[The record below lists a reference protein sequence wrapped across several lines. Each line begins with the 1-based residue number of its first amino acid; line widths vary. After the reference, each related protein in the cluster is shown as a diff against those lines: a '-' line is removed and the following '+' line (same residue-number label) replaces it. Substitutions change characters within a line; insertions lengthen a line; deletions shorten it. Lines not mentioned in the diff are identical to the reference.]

1 MIELV
6 TGHNREIAAWVA
18 AHIPGCERGW
28 HNATAIGVLDNGE
41 PIGGT
46 VFHGWQPESG
56 VIEMSSA
63 GISPRWLC
71 RKMIRA
77 IFEYV
82 FDQLQC
88 QLVVMRVSERNE
100 RMVRIAQKFGFD
112 GHLIPRLRGRDE
124 NEWVFC
130 LTEEQWR
137 QHPFAKRQPKSSDA

>member
-6 TGHNREIAAWVA
+6 TGQNQAIAAWVA

-28 HNATAIGVLDNGE
+28 HNPTAIGVLEDGE
-41 PIGGT
+41 LIGAT
-46 VFHGWQPESG
+46 VFHGWQPEAG

-63 GISPRWLC
+63 GISPRWLHP
-71 RKMIRA
+71 RMLRA

-82 FDQLQC
+82 FDQLKC
-88 QLVVMRVSERNE
+88 QMVVMRVSERNE

-124 NEWVFC
+124 NEWVFT
-130 LTEEQWR
+130 LTDDAWR
-137 QHPFAKRQPKSSDA
+137 SHKFKRSTHGQA